1 MLLSYLAWH
10 YFILLFFSVVKFV
23 GQINHSHLCDAEPDC
38 TAEIGGYASRRSS
51 PEVPADVPALAPV
64 SAAAASVASAA
75 MLPGPA
81 ASASS
86 VNYFYGRI
94 SRDEA
99 ESILRRNGCQE
110 GLYLLRENVSIPG
123 NFALSICHQNRSAS
137 LAYCGSTTCCCIFI
151 VLMFLWLSLYYNCFD
166 VIAIICYI
174 FNTRCCCYV
183 VHFFIVSLCKI

>member
-1 MLLSYLAWH
+1 MMTRPTSAFSLSCATLRISSLL
-10 YFILLFFSVVKFV
+10 YFFKFV
-23 GQINHSHLCDAEPDC
+23 GHLYHSHLCEAESDC
-38 TAEIGGYASRRSS
+38 TAEIGGYASRRSF

-123 NFALSICHQNRSAS
+123 NFALSICHQNRSES
-137 LAYCGSTTCCCIFI
+137 LAYCCNGTLCCRVFI
-151 VLMFLWLSLYYNCFD
+151 IVMFL
-166 VIAIICYI
+166 
-174 FNTRCCCYV
+174 
-183 VHFFIVSLCKI
+183 

>member
-1 MLLSYLAWH
+1 MFVSCFAWH
-10 YFILLFFSVVKFV
+10 YFIWFVVSLVKFV
-23 GQINHSHLCDAEPDC
+23 GQIYDSHLCDAEPGC

-137 LAYCGSTTCCCIFI
+137 LAYCSSTTCCCIFI
-151 VLMFLWLSLYYNCFD
+151 ILMFLWLSLYYNCLD
-166 VIAIICYI
+166 VVATICYI
-174 FNTRCCCYV
+174 FIIVYCCYMM
-183 VHFFIVSLCKI
+183 HFLVCMNW